1 MQISKELADT
11 LLKESPSFR
20 KFVLAQAMSD
30 SPRKD
35 RKGLSSLAQIA
46 IDTYVEAKGDPHRSP
61 KIAAIKAVRENSN
74 LFRDEILTAYPD
86 ASFYTSD
93 KYNTIAV
100 ESVSLTWAKEF
111 VEKVCQCKV

>member
-74 LFRDEILTAYPD
+74 LFRDEILAAYPD
-86 ASFYTSD
+86 ASFYTND
-93 KYNTIAV
+93 HPTV
-100 ESVSLTWAKEF
+100 EHVSLTWAKEF

>member
-20 KFVLAQAMSD
+20 KFVLAQAMSNQSRED
-30 SPRKD
+30 NDPLQPLRD
-35 RKGLSSLAQIA
+35 LA
-46 IDTYVEAKGDPHRSP
+46 IDTYAKALVDPSRTP

-74 LFRDEILTAYPD
+74 LFHDEIMTADPE
-86 ASFYTSD
+86 ALFTGPQ
-93 KYNTIAV
+93 NL
-100 ESVSLTWAKEF
+100 VSLTWAKEF

>member
-1 MQISKELADT
+1 MQINKELADT
-11 LLKESPSFR
+11 LLKESPTFR

-35 RKGLSSLAQIA
+35 RKGLPSLAQIA
-46 IDTYVEAKGDPHRSP
+46 INTYVEAMGDPRRSP

-74 LFRDEILTAYPD
+74 LFRDEILAAYPGAFFTVTGRD
-86 ASFYTSD
+86 QPH
-93 KYNTIAV
+93 V
-100 ESVSLTWAKEF
+100 CLTWAKVF